1 MAYETIQVRKMTPV
15 IGAEIFGVDLA
26 QPMGNQVFQE
36 VHDALMEN
44 LVIFFRDQTVDHE
57 KQMAFGRRFGE
68 LHVHPAAPSVPDHPE
83 VMIIH
88 ADEKSKFVNGESWHS
103 DVSCEEEP
111 PMGSILHLETL
122 PDVGGD
128 TMFAN
133 MYAAYE
139 ALSAPMR
146 GFLAGLTAVH
156 DGEKLYRGRYTQ
168 DDRARVYP
176 RAEHPVV
183 RTHPVTGRQALFVNS
198 FFTTRIVQLRQE
210 ESDAL
215 LAFLF
220 RHIETPE
227 FACRFRWEKN
237 SVAFWDNRSAQH
249 HALWDYFPHTR
260 HGYRVTVKG
269 DRPFHR
275 A

>member
-1 MAYETIQVRKMTPV
+1 MSLNRLEIHKLTPV

-26 QPMGNQVFQE
+26 AAMDSRTFDAIHQ
-36 VHDALMEN
+36 ALMDH
-44 LVIFFRDQTVDHE
+44 LVIFFRDQTMDHAAQIE
-57 KQMAFGRRFGE
+57 FGARFGK
-68 LHVHPAAPSVPDHPE
+68 LHIHPAAPSVPGHPE

-88 ADEKSKFVNGESWHS
+88 ADANSTYVNGESWHS
-103 DVSCEEEP
+103 DVSCDDAP
-111 PMGSILHLETL
+111 PMGSILHIRTL
-122 PDVGGD
+122 PEVGGD

-133 MYAAYE
+133 MYAAFD
-139 ALSAPMR
+139 ALSKPMQTM
-146 GFLAGLTAVH
+146 LAGLTALH
-156 DGEKLYRGRYTQ
+156 DGELLYRGRYTSN
-168 DDRARVYP
+168 DAGRVYP
-176 RAEHPVV
+176 KTSHPVI

-198 FFTTRIVQLRQE
+198 FFTARINELRRE

-215 LAFLF
+215 LALLF

-227 FACRFRWEKN
+227 FACRFRWQKN

-260 HGYRVTVKG
+260 SGTRVTIQG
-269 DRPFHR
+269 DRPFYQ

>member
-1 MAYETIQVRKMTPV
+1 MADGAITIRKVTPL
-15 IGAEIFGVDLA
+15 IGAEICGIDLSR
-26 QPMGNQVFQE
+26 PMGNQTFQE

-44 LVIFFRDQTVDHE
+44 LVIFFRDQTVGHAS
-57 KQMAFGRRFGE
+57 QMAFARRFGE
-68 LHVHPAAPSVPDHPE
+68 LHVHPAAPSVSGHPE

-88 ADEKSKFVNGESWHS
+88 ADAGSKFVNGESWHS
-103 DVSCEEEP
+103 DVSCEAEP
-111 PMGSILHLETL
+111 PMGSILHLETM
-122 PDVGGD
+122 PEVGGD

-133 MYAAYE
+133 MVAAYAA
-139 ALSAPMR
+139 LSEPMR
-146 GFLAGLTAVH
+146 RFLAGLTAVH
-156 DGEKLYRGRYTQ
+156 DGEKLYRGRYAA
-168 DDRARVYP
+168 DDRDRVYP
-176 RAEHPVV
+176 CAEHPVV

-198 FFTTRIVQLRQE
+198 FFTTRITQLRQE

-227 FACRFRWEKN
+227 FSCRFRWQPN

-249 HALWDYFPHTR
+249 HALWDYYPHTR
-260 HGYRVTVKG
+260 HGYRVTIKG
-269 DRPFHR
+269 DRPFYR

>member
-15 IGAEIFGVDLA
+15 IGAEIFGVDLS

-44 LVIFFRDQTVDHE
+44 LVIFFRDQQVDHE

-68 LHVHPAAPSVPDHPE
+68 LHVHPAAPSVPGHPE

-88 ADEKSKFVNGESWHS
+88 ADANSKFVNGESWHS
-103 DVSCEEEP
+103 DVSCEDEP
-111 PMGSILHLETL
+111 PMGSILHLETM
-122 PDVGGD
+122 PEVGGD

-146 GFLAGLTAVH
+146 QFLAGLTAMH
-156 DGEKLYRGRYTQ
+156 DGEKLYRGRYTK
-168 DDRARVYP
+168 DDAGRVYP
-176 RAEHPVV
+176 KAEHPVI

-198 FFTTRIVQLRQE
+198 FFTTRIVQLRE
-210 ESDAL
+210 DESDAL

-227 FACRFRWEKN
+227 FACRFRWQPN

-249 HALWDYFPHTR
+249 HALWDYYPHTR

-269 DRPFHR
+269 DKPFHR

>member
-1 MAYETIQVRKMTPV
+1 
-15 IGAEIFGVDLA
+15 
-26 QPMGNQVFQE
+26 
-36 VHDALMEN
+36 
-44 LVIFFRDQTVDHE
+44 
-57 KQMAFGRRFGE
+57 
-68 LHVHPAAPSVPDHPE
+68 
-83 VMIIH
+83 
-88 ADEKSKFVNGESWHS
+88 
-103 DVSCEEEP
+103 
-111 PMGSILHLETL
+111 
-122 PDVGGD
+122 
-128 TMFAN
+128 MFAN

-139 ALSAPMR
+139 ALSPPMR
-146 GFLAGLTAVH
+146 DFLAGLTAVH
-156 DGEKLYRGRYTQ
+156 DGEKLYRGRYTS
-168 DDRARVYP
+168 DDRGRVYP

-198 FFTTRIVQLRQE
+198 FFTTRIVQLRAE

-215 LAFLF
+215 LQFLF

-275 A
+275 T